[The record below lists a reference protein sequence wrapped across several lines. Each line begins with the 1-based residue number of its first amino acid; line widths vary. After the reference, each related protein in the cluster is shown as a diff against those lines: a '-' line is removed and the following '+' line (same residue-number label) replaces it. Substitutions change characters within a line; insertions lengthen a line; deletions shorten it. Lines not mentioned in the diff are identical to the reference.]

1 MKRLLFFA
9 PIISTFLAI
18 VYILNFEDTTNEGVI
33 IGLAFMYF
41 IATIEVIAYS
51 MVLILALFEKFE
63 KIPSEKFGN

>member
-51 MVLILALFEKFE
+51 MVLIFALFEKFE
-63 KIPSEKFGN
+63 KMPSEKFGN